1 VLFARAVSYPRSD
14 LSARR
19 LLSTLPLM
27 STDVTILIA
36 EPQLLTTLRNEV
48 KITGRPLYFSVS
60 NLASALE
67 SIRALQPHIVAL
79 ESMFAGTDRGRAFID
94 RLQVEAPAA
103 SEIQL
108 VSHASGRWTLA
119 PLGAKPAAARP
130 PHAAPA
136 PVAPAQAGL
145 NTRRAPRFPVFTPAE
160 AVIDGKPTNLVDI
173 SVLGAQV
180 VSDPALRPQQKVK
193 VALPDVEETILRFT
207 ARVAWS
213 VFEKP
218 RPAKVPH
225 YRAGAGSGSILPAPL
240 LEFADPYSLRESA
253 SR

>member
-1 VLFARAVSYPRSD
+1 
-14 LSARR
+14 
-19 LLSTLPLM
+19 M
-27 STDVTILIA
+27 SRDVTILIA

-48 KITGRPLYFSVS
+48 KVTGTSLCFSVS

-67 SIRALQPHIVAL
+67 SIRALQPQIVGL
-79 ESMFAGTDRGRAFID
+79 ESTFARSDKGRAFID
-94 RLQVEAPAA
+94 RLNVSALAA

-108 VSHASGRWTLA
+108 VSHAGGHWTLV
-119 PLGAKPAAARP
+119 PLGAKAPTSRP
-130 PHAAPA
+130 QAAPA

-145 NTRRAPRFPVFTPAE
+145 NTRRAPRFPVFKPAE

-180 VSDPALRPQQKVK
+180 VSDPVLRPQQKIK

-207 ARVAWS
+207 ALVAWS

-218 RPAKVPH
+218 RPEKAPH
-225 YRAGAGSGSILPAPL
+225 YRAGMEFNDATALA
-240 LEFADPYSLRESA
+240 LEAYCQRHCSDSPTPIR
-253 SR
+253 

>member
-1 VLFARAVSYPRSD
+1 MLR
-14 LSARR
+14 
-19 LLSTLPLM
+19 
-27 STDVTILIA
+27 DVTILIA

-48 KITGRPLYFSVS
+48 TVTGRSLCFSAS

-67 SIRALQPHIVAL
+67 SIRALRPQIVGV
-79 ESMFAGTDRGRAFID
+79 ESTFARSDKGRAFID
-94 RLQVEAPAA
+94 RLIVSTQAA

-108 VSHASGRWTLA
+108 VSHAGGRWTLT
-119 PLGAKPAAARP
+119 PLSVDPGTASRP
-130 PHAAPA
+130 QAVPA
-136 PVAPAQAGL
+136 PGVPAQAGL

-180 VSDPALRPQQKVK
+180 VSDPVLRPKQKIK

-207 ARVAWS
+207 AHVAWS

-218 RPAKVPH
+218 RPEKAPH
-225 YRAGAGSGSILPAPL
+225 YRAGM
-240 LEFADPYSLRESA
+240 EFSDATALALAAYCQRHCSDSPTPIR
-253 SR
+253 